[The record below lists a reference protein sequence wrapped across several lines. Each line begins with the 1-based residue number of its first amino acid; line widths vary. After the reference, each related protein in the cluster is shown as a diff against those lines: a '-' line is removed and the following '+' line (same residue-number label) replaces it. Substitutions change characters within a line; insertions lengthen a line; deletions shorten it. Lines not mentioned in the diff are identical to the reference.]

1 MIRRI
6 TLIFAV
12 AAIALVASCNKA
24 DQLQV
29 DGGEKVAVKYQVSL
43 DIAPG
48 LTKAGEAENG
58 QTENSDGN
66 AEYGVGTEIDEV
78 LALVYTVSVEEEVTE
93 YHLFSRQEIAY
104 SKDAPIEF
112 DLEFFRNQQYKVV
125 FVAYDPKAYTVS
137 DDAIMTYNPVQLAP
151 EQYDAFVYTGDV
163 TFSGADADVT
173 LSRPFALWK
182 VYTTDDDVASSG
194 NLGAQ
199 AIDKASVAAKVNT
212 SYNILS
218 GEFSNPAVMT
228 FKRAFPADDSQKF
241 DEVKHTLL
249 SAQYIMPSGNVDMD
263 LAIFAG
269 DTEVSNIN
277 VPNVPTTANSKV
289 NIYGRLATAQ
299 YGFTITLN
307 FGTVDD
313 VEHPIE

>member
-12 AAIALVASCNKA
+12 AAIALVASCNKV
-24 DQLQV
+24 DQLQA

-43 DIAPG
+43 DIASG

-58 QTENSDGN
+58 QTGDSDGT
-66 AEYGVGTEIDEV
+66 AEYGVGTEIDTV

-125 FVAYDPKAYTVS
+125 FVAYDPDAYTVS
-137 DDAIMTYNPVQLAP
+137 DDAIMTYKSVQLAP
-151 EQYDAFVYTGDV
+151 EQYDAFVYAGDV
-163 TFSGADADVT
+163 TFSEADADVT

-182 VYTTDDDVASSG
+182 VYTTDGDVASSG

-199 AIDKASVAAKVNT
+199 KIDNASVAAKVNT

-228 FKRAFPADDSQKF
+228 FKRVFPADDSQKF

-249 SAQYIMPSGNVDMD
+249 SAQYIMPSGNVDMN

-269 DTEVSNIN
+269 ATEVSNIN

-307 FGTVDD
+307 FGIVDD
-313 VEHPIE
+313 IDHPIV

>member
-1 MIRRI
+1 M
-6 TLIFAV
+6 IFAV
-12 AAIALVASCNKA
+12 AAIALVASCNKV
-24 DQLQV
+24 DQLQA

-43 DIAPG
+43 DIASG

-58 QTENSDGN
+58 QTGDSDGN
-66 AEYGVGTEIDEV
+66 AKYGVGTEIEKV

-93 YHLFSRQEIAY
+93 YHLFSKQDIAY

-125 FVAYDPKAYTVS
+125 FVAYDPGAYTVS
-137 DDAIMTYNPVQLAP
+137 DDAIMTYNSVQLAP
-151 EQYDAFVYTGDV
+151 EQYDAFVYAGDV
-163 TFSGADADVT
+163 TFSEADADVT

-182 VYTTDDDVASSG
+182 VYTTDGDVASSG

-199 AIDKASVAAKVNT
+199 KIDNASVTANVNT

-228 FKRAFPADDSQKF
+228 FKRDFPADDSQKF

-249 SAQYIMPSGNVDMD
+249 SAQYIMPSGNVDMN

-269 DTEVSNIN
+269 ATEVSNIN

-313 VEHPIE
+313 VEHPIV

>member
-1 MIRRI
+1 M
-6 TLIFAV
+6 IFAV

-24 DQLQV
+24 DQFQA
-29 DGGEKVAVKYQVSL
+29 DDGEKVAVKYQVSL

-66 AEYGVGTEIDEV
+66 AVYGVGTEIDEV

-93 YHLFSRQEIAY
+93 YHLFSRQDIAY

-125 FVAYDPKAYTVS
+125 FVAYDLGAYTVS
-137 DDAIMTYNPVQLAP
+137 DDAIMTYNSVQLAP
-151 EQYDAFVYTGDV
+151 ERYDAFVYAGDV
-163 TFSGADADVT
+163 TFSEADADVT

-182 VYTTDDDVASSG
+182 VYTTDGDVASSG

-199 AIDKASVAAKVNT
+199 EIDNASVTANVNT

-228 FKRAFPADDSQKF
+228 FKRDFPADDSQKF

-249 SAQYIMPSGNVDMD
+249 SAQYIMPSGNVDMN

-269 DTEVSNIN
+269 ATEVSNIN

-313 VEHPIE
+313 VEHPIV